1 MIKFFFILLIL
12 FGLSGCITAEEKSF
26 VSKEANNDET
36 KTGLSQNKFKNSVE
50 EYKFIQW
57 KCYKYHWLIKYKE
70 LISTVGYF
78 PEFKKFDQ
86 NNQIGMLLIN
96 NKKLAIYSQKGVQ
109 HYWDWGGK
117 NFNNYQLIIHP
128 SGKGWFYDFE
138 NAKSN
143 ELKSPKETYDCK
155 PLNTTFITINDMDN
169 IIKKLHY
176 VPNFDRRDF
185 KNILQIHLQKC
196 FKINFPTTK
205 ILKDYPTVTLQIFTN
220 KDGVINKTNFLNKKK
235 YEDDINYK
243 IIADIASKSV
253 MNCSHLP
260 IHQKKM
266 GLYKSFLMDFNP
278 KFILEK

>member
-1 MIKFFFILLIL
+1 MVIINFHFSSLFIIIFEMVKFFLIFLIL
-12 FGLSGCITAEEKSF
+12 FGLCGCITTKEKSF
-26 VSKEANNDET
+26 VSNEVNNDET
-36 KTGLSQNKFKNSVE
+36 KIDLSQNKFKNSVE

-86 NNQIGMLLIN
+86 NNQIGMLLIK

-143 ELKSPKETYDCK
+143 ELKSP
-155 PLNTTFITINDMDN
+155 
-169 IIKKLHY
+169 
-176 VPNFDRRDF
+176 
-185 KNILQIHLQKC
+185 
-196 FKINFPTTK
+196 
-205 ILKDYPTVTLQIFTN
+205 
-220 KDGVINKTNFLNKKK
+220 
-235 YEDDINYK
+235 
-243 IIADIASKSV
+243 
-253 MNCSHLP
+253 
-260 IHQKKM
+260 
-266 GLYKSFLMDFNP
+266 
-278 KFILEK
+278 